1 MKTMKYLKLALLA
14 LVAAFATTS
23 CMDDDWKDPN
33 SETSPYGNNS
43 IQEDKNQLKT
53 IAELKEIYGKKQ
65 KDAINDTVRIADGT
79 QIKGIVTGNDIEGNI
94 YSQISIQYECDKP
107 NGKPNEKVT
116 SGIIISVAQ
125 GGLSGQLPIG
135 QEVLIN
141 VGGLYYGTYRSQPQL
156 GVAYHDSSKDQNYPS
171 RISRADWQNRF
182 KVIGKPDA
190 SKIKVQVF
198 STNPDTLKGEL
209 NVADLLD
216 ADVAYKYAGCLVTL
230 KGVEF
235 AMGDGKTTLAP
246 EDEGKTLGYGV
257 TRYFKGYDKTNK
269 QIGIR
274 TSCYADFAANL
285 VPQGVV
291 DVTGVLSCYKSSA
304 KYNHT
309 VQLALRRFSDIKASE
324 SK

>member
-14 LVAAFATTS
+14 LVAVFTTTS

-43 IQEDKNQLKT
+43 IQETNVVSIAKLKNT
-53 IAELKEIYGKKQ
+53 YGPKQ
-65 KDAINDTVRIADGT
+65 KDEINDTVRIADGT

-94 YSQISIQYECDKP
+94 YSQISIQDESDKP
-107 NGKPNEKVT
+107 
-116 SGIIISVAQ
+116 GIIISVAQ
-125 GGLSGQLPIG
+125 GGLSGQLQIG

-198 STNPDTLKGEL
+198 STNPDASKGEL

>member
-14 LVAAFATTS
+14 LVAVFATTS

-43 IQEDKNQLKT
+43 IQETNVVS
-53 IAELKEIYGKKQ
+53 IAELKNTYDPKQ
-65 KDAINDTVRIADGT
+65 KDEINDTVRIADGT

-94 YSQISIQYECDKP
+94 YSQISIQDDSDKP
-107 NGKPNEKVT
+107 
-116 SGIIISVAQ
+116 GIIISVAQ
-125 GGLSGQLPIG
+125 GGLSGQLQIG

-198 STNPDTLKGEL
+198 STNPDASKGEL

-274 TSCYADFAANL
+274 TSCYAEFAANL

>member
-14 LVAAFATTS
+14 LVAVFATTS

-43 IQEDKNQLKT
+43 IQETNVVS
-53 IAELKEIYGKKQ
+53 IAELKNTYGPKQ
-65 KDAINDTVRIADGT
+65 KDEINDTVRIADGT
-79 QIKGIVTGNDIEGNI
+79 QIKGIVTGNDVEGNI
-94 YSQISIQYECDKP
+94 YSQISIQDDSDKP
-107 NGKPNEKVT
+107 
-116 SGIIISVAQ
+116 GIIISVAQ

-198 STNPDTLKGEL
+198 STNPDTSNGEL

-274 TSCYADFAANL
+274 TSCYAEFAANL

>member
-14 LVAAFATTS
+14 LVAVFATTS

-43 IQEDKNQLKT
+43 IQETNVVS
-53 IAELKEIYGKKQ
+53 IAELKNTYGPKQ
-65 KDAINDTVRIADGT
+65 KDEINDTVRIADGT

-94 YSQISIQYECDKP
+94 YSQISIQDDSDKP
-107 NGKPNEKVT
+107 
-116 SGIIISVAQ
+116 GIIISVAQ
-125 GGLSGQLPIG
+125 GGLSGQLQIG

-198 STNPDTLKGEL
+198 STNPDASKGEL

>member
-14 LVAAFATTS
+14 LVAVFATTS

-43 IQEDKNQLKT
+43 IQETNVVS
-53 IAELKEIYGKKQ
+53 IAELKNTYGPKQ
-65 KDAINDTVRIADGT
+65 KDEINDTVRIADGT
-79 QIKGIVTGNDIEGNI
+79 QIKGIVTGNDVEGNI
-94 YSQISIQYECDKP
+94 YNQISIQDESDKP
-107 NGKPNEKVT
+107 
-116 SGIIISVAQ
+116 GIIISVAQ
-125 GGLSGQLPIG
+125 GGLSGQLQIG
-135 QEVLIN
+135 QEGLIN

-198 STNPDTLKGEL
+198 STNPDASKGEL

-274 TSCYADFAANL
+274 TSCYAEFAANL

>member
-14 LVAAFATTS
+14 LVAVFTTTS

-43 IQEDKNQLKT
+43 IQETNVMS
-53 IAELKEIYGKKQ
+53 IAELKNTYGPKQ
-65 KDAINDTVRIADGT
+65 KDEINDTVRIADGT

-94 YSQISIQYECDKP
+94 YSQISIQDHSDKP
-107 NGKPNEKVT
+107 
-116 SGIIISVAQ
+116 GIIISVAQ
-125 GGLSGQLPIG
+125 GGLSGQLQIG

-198 STNPDTLKGEL
+198 STNPDASKGEL

-274 TSCYADFAANL
+274 TSCYAEFAANL

>member
-14 LVAAFATTS
+14 LVAVFATTS

-43 IQEDKNQLKT
+43 IQETNVVS
-53 IAELKEIYGKKQ
+53 IAELKNTYGPKQ

-94 YSQISIQYECDKP
+94 YSQISIQDESDKP
-107 NGKPNEKVT
+107 
-116 SGIIISVAQ
+116 GIIISVAQ
-125 GGLSGQLPIG
+125 GGLSGQLQIG

-198 STNPDTLKGEL
+198 STNPDASKGEL

-274 TSCYADFAANL
+274 TSCYAEFAANL

>member
-14 LVAAFATTS
+14 LVAVFATTS

-43 IQEDKNQLKT
+43 IQETNVVS
-53 IAELKEIYGKKQ
+53 IAELKNTYGPKQ
-65 KDAINDTVRIADGT
+65 KDEINDTVRIADGT

-94 YSQISIQYECDKP
+94 YSQISIQDESDKP
-107 NGKPNEKVT
+107 
-116 SGIIISVAQ
+116 GIIISVAQ
-125 GGLSGQLPIG
+125 GGLSGQLQIG

-182 KVIGKPDA
+182 KVIGKPNA

-198 STNPDTLKGEL
+198 STNPDASKGEL

>member
-14 LVAAFATTS
+14 LVAVFATTS

-43 IQEDKNQLKT
+43 LNVDKEHLKT
-53 IAELKEIYGKKQ
+53 IAELKEAYEK
-65 KDAINDTVRIADGT
+65 NDGSVNYAVRIADGT
-79 QIKGIVTGNDIEGNI
+79 QIKGVVTGNDVEGNI
-94 YSQISIQYECDKP
+94 YSQISIQDESDKP
-107 NGKPNEKVT
+107 
-116 SGIIISVAQ
+116 GIIISVAQ
-125 GGLSGQLPIG
+125 GGLSGQLQIG

-141 VGGLYYGTYRSQPQL
+141 VGGLYYGAYRSQPQL
-156 GVAYHDSSKDQNYPS
+156 GVNYHDTSKDQYYPS
-171 RISRADWQNRF
+171 RISRVDWQNRF

-198 STNPDTLKGEL
+198 STNPDTSKGEL

-274 TSCYADFAANL
+274 TSCYAEFAANL

>member
-14 LVAAFATTS
+14 LVAVFTTAS
-23 CMDDDWKDPN
+23 CMDDNWKEPN

-43 IQEDKNQLKT
+43 IQETNVVT
-53 IAELKEIYGKKQ
+53 IAELKAKYGPKQ

-94 YSQISIQYECDKP
+94 YSQIAIQDESDKP
-107 NGKPNEKVT
+107 
-116 SGIIISVAQ
+116 GIIISVAQ
-125 GGLSGQLPIG
+125 GGLSGQLQIG

-156 GVAYHDSSKDQNYPS
+156 GVAYHDSSKNQDYPS

-182 KVIGKPDA
+182 KIIGKPDA

-198 STNPDTLKGEL
+198 SANPDASKGEL
-209 NVADLLD
+209 NIADLIQ

-230 KGVEF
+230 KDVEF
-235 AMGDGKTTLAP
+235 VKGDGTTTLAP
-246 EDEGKTLGYGV
+246 EAEGKDLGYGV

-274 TSCYADFAANL
+274 TSCYADFAAEL
-285 VPQGVV
+285 VPQGKL
-291 DVTGVLSCYKSSA
+291 DVTGVLSCYKSSD

-309 VQLALRRFSDIKASE
+309 VQLALRRYSDFKL
-324 SK
+324 K

>member
-14 LVAAFATTS
+14 LVAVFTTTS

-43 IQEDKNQLKT
+43 IQETNVVS
-53 IAELKEIYGKKQ
+53 IAELKNTYGPKQ
-65 KDAINDTVRIADGT
+65 KDEINDTVRIADGT

-94 YSQISIQYECDKP
+94 YSQISIQDESDNPNKP
-107 NGKPNEKVT
+107 GEKVT

-125 GGLSGQLPIG
+125 GGLSGQLQIG

-171 RISRADWQNRF
+171 RISRTDWQNRF

-198 STNPDTLKGEL
+198 STNPKTSKGEL

>member
-14 LVAAFATTS
+14 LVAVFATTS

-43 IQEDKNQLKT
+43 IQEDKALLKH

-65 KDAINDTVRIADGT
+65 KDEINDTVRIADGT
-79 QIKGIVTGNDIEGNI
+79 QIKGIVTGNDVEGNI
-94 YSQISIQYECDKP
+94 YSQISIQDDSDKP
-107 NGKPNEKVT
+107 
-116 SGIIISVAQ
+116 GIIISVAQ
-125 GGLSGQLPIG
+125 GGLSGQLQIG

-198 STNPDTLKGEL
+198 STNPDASKGEI

>member
-1 MKTMKYLKLALLA
+1 MKYLKLALLA
-14 LVAAFATTS
+14 LVAVFATTS

-43 IQEDKNQLKT
+43 IQETNVVSIAKLKNT
-53 IAELKEIYGKKQ
+53 YGPKQ
-65 KDAINDTVRIADGT
+65 KDEINDTVRIADGT

-94 YSQISIQYECDKP
+94 YSQISIQDESDKP
-107 NGKPNEKVT
+107 
-116 SGIIISVAQ
+116 GIIISVAQ
-125 GGLSGQLPIG
+125 GGLSGQLQIG

-198 STNPDTLKGEL
+198 STNPDASKGEL

-274 TSCYADFAANL
+274 TSCYAEFAANL

>member
-14 LVAAFATTS
+14 LVAVFATTS

-43 IQEDKNQLKT
+43 IQETNVVS
-53 IAELKEIYGKKQ
+53 IAELKNTYGPKQ
-65 KDAINDTVRIADGT
+65 KDEINDTVRIADGT

-94 YSQISIQYECDKP
+94 YSQISIQDESDNPNKP
-107 NGKPNEKVT
+107 GEKVT

-125 GGLSGQLPIG
+125 GGLSGQLQIG

-198 STNPDTLKGEL
+198 STNPKTSKGEL

>member
-14 LVAAFATTS
+14 LVAVFATTS

-43 IQEDKNQLKT
+43 IQETNVVSIAKLKNT
-53 IAELKEIYGKKQ
+53 YGPKQ
-65 KDAINDTVRIADGT
+65 KDEINDTVRIADGT

-94 YSQISIQYECDKP
+94 YSQISIQDESDKP
-107 NGKPNEKVT
+107 
-116 SGIIISVAQ
+116 GIIISVAQ
-125 GGLSGQLPIG
+125 GGLSGQLQIG

-198 STNPDTLKGEL
+198 STNPDASKGEL

>member
-14 LVAAFATTS
+14 LVAVFATTS

-43 IQEDKNQLKT
+43 IQETNVVS
-53 IAELKEIYGKKQ
+53 IAELKNTYGPKQ
-65 KDAINDTVRIADGT
+65 KDEINDTVRIADGT

-94 YSQISIQYECDKP
+94 YSQISIQDDSDKP
-107 NGKPNEKVT
+107 
-116 SGIIISVAQ
+116 GIIISVAQ
-125 GGLSGQLPIG
+125 GGLSGQLQIG

-156 GVAYHDSSKDQNYPS
+156 GVAYHDTSKDQNYPS

-182 KVIGKPDA
+182 KVIGKPNA

-198 STNPDTLKGEL
+198 STNPDASKGEL

>member
-14 LVAAFATTS
+14 LVAVFATTS

-43 IQEDKNQLKT
+43 LNVDKEHLKT
-53 IAELKEIYGKKQ
+53 IAELKEAYEK
-65 KDAINDTVRIADGT
+65 NDGSVNYAVRIADGT
-79 QIKGIVTGNDIEGNI
+79 QIKGVVTGNDVEGNI
-94 YSQISIQYECDKP
+94 YSQISIQDDSDKP
-107 NGKPNEKVT
+107 
-116 SGIIISVAQ
+116 GIIISVAQ
-125 GGLSGQLPIG
+125 GGLSGQLQIG

-198 STNPDTLKGEL
+198 STNPDASKGEL

-274 TSCYADFAANL
+274 TSCYAEFAANL

>member
-14 LVAAFATTS
+14 LVAVFATTS

-43 IQEDKNQLKT
+43 IQETNVVS
-53 IAELKEIYGKKQ
+53 IAELKNTYGPKQ

-94 YSQISIQYECDKP
+94 YSQISIQDESDKP
-107 NGKPNEKVT
+107 
-116 SGIIISVAQ
+116 GIIISVAQ
-125 GGLSGQLPIG
+125 GGLSGQLQIG

-198 STNPDTLKGEL
+198 STNPDASKGEL

>member
-1 MKTMKYLKLALLA
+1 MKYLKLALLA
-14 LVAAFATTS
+14 LVAVFATAS
-23 CMDDDWKDPN
+23 CMDDDWKEPN

-43 IQEDKNQLKT
+43 IQETNVVS
-53 IAELKEIYGKKQ
+53 IAKLKETYGKMQ

-94 YSQISIQYECDKP
+94 YSQIAIQDESDEP
-107 NGKPNEKVT
+107 NGKPGKKVP

-125 GGLSGQLPIG
+125 GGLSGQLQIG

-182 KVIGKPDA
+182 KIIGKPDA

-198 STNPDTLKGEL
+198 STNPDASKGEL
-209 NVADLLD
+209 NIADLIQ

-230 KGVEF
+230 KDVEF
-235 AMGDGKTTLAP
+235 VKGDGTTTLAP
-246 EDEGKTLGYGV
+246 ESEGKDLGYGV

-274 TSCYADFAANL
+274 TSCYADFAAEL
-285 VPQGVV
+285 VPQGKL
-291 DVTGVLSCYKSSA
+291 DVTGVLSCYKSSD

-309 VQLALRRFSDIKASE
+309 VQLALRRYADFKL
-324 SK
+324 K

>member
-14 LVAAFATTS
+14 LVAVFATTS

-43 IQEDKNQLKT
+43 IQETNVVSIAKLKNT
-53 IAELKEIYGKKQ
+53 YGPKQ
-65 KDAINDTVRIADGT
+65 KDEINDTVRIADGT

-94 YSQISIQYECDKP
+94 YSQISIQDESDKP
-107 NGKPNEKVT
+107 
-116 SGIIISVAQ
+116 GIIISVAQ
-125 GGLSGQLPIG
+125 GGLSGQLQIG

-198 STNPDTLKGEL
+198 STNPDTSKGEL

>member
-14 LVAAFATTS
+14 LVAVFATAS

-43 IQEDKNQLKT
+43 IQETNVVS
-53 IAELKEIYGKKQ
+53 IAELKNTYGPKQ
-65 KDAINDTVRIADGT
+65 KDEINDTVRIADGT
-79 QIKGIVTGNDIEGNI
+79 QIKGIVTGNDVEGNI
-94 YSQISIQYECDKP
+94 YSQISIQDDSDKP
-107 NGKPNEKVT
+107 
-116 SGIIISVAQ
+116 GIIISVAQ
-125 GGLSGQLPIG
+125 GGLSGQLQIG

-190 SKIKVQVF
+190 SKIKVKVF
-198 STNPDTLKGEL
+198 STNPDASKGEL

-274 TSCYADFAANL
+274 TSCYAEFAANL

>member
-14 LVAAFATTS
+14 LVAVFATTS

-43 IQEDKNQLKT
+43 IQETNVVS
-53 IAELKEIYGKKQ
+53 IAELKNTYGPKQ
-65 KDAINDTVRIADGT
+65 KDEINDTVRIADGT

-94 YSQISIQYECDKP
+94 YSQISIQDESDNP
-107 NGKPNEKVT
+107 
-116 SGIIISVAQ
+116 GIIISVAQ
-125 GGLSGQLPIG
+125 GGLSGQLQIG

-198 STNPDTLKGEL
+198 STNPDASKGEL

-274 TSCYADFAANL
+274 TSCYAEFAANL

>member
-14 LVAAFATTS
+14 LVAVFATTS

-43 IQEDKNQLKT
+43 IQETNVVS
-53 IAELKEIYGKKQ
+53 IAELKNTYGKKQ
-65 KDAINDTVRIADGT
+65 KDEINDTVRIADGT
-79 QIKGIVTGNDIEGNI
+79 QIKGIVTGNDVEGNI
-94 YSQISIQYECDKP
+94 YSQISIQDDSDKP
-107 NGKPNEKVT
+107 
-116 SGIIISVAQ
+116 GIIISVAQ
-125 GGLSGQLPIG
+125 GGLSGQLQIG

-198 STNPDTLKGEL
+198 STNPDASKGEL

>member
-14 LVAAFATTS
+14 LVAVFATTS

-43 IQEDKNQLKT
+43 IQETNVVS
-53 IAELKEIYGKKQ
+53 IAELKNTYGPKQ
-65 KDAINDTVRIADGT
+65 KDEINDTVRIADGT

-94 YSQISIQYECDKP
+94 YSQISIQDESDKP
-107 NGKPNEKVT
+107 
-116 SGIIISVAQ
+116 GIIISVAQ
-125 GGLSGQLPIG
+125 GGLSGQLQIG

-198 STNPDTLKGEL
+198 STNPDASKSEL

>member
-14 LVAAFATTS
+14 LVAVFATTS

-43 IQEDKNQLKT
+43 IQETNVVSIAKLKNT
-53 IAELKEIYGKKQ
+53 YGPKQ
-65 KDAINDTVRIADGT
+65 KDEINDTVRIADGT
-79 QIKGIVTGNDIEGNI
+79 QIKGIVTGNDVEGNI
-94 YSQISIQYECDKP
+94 YSQISIQDESDKP
-107 NGKPNEKVT
+107 
-116 SGIIISVAQ
+116 GIIISVAQ
-125 GGLSGQLPIG
+125 GGLSGQLQIG

-182 KVIGKPDA
+182 KVIGKPNA

-198 STNPDTLKGEL
+198 STNPDASKGEL

>member
-14 LVAAFATTS
+14 LVAVFATTS

-43 IQEDKNQLKT
+43 IQETNVMS
-53 IAELKEIYGKKQ
+53 IAELKNTYGPKQ

-94 YSQISIQYECDKP
+94 YSQISIQDESDKP
-107 NGKPNEKVT
+107 
-116 SGIIISVAQ
+116 GIIISVAQ
-125 GGLSGQLPIG
+125 GGLSGQLQIG

-198 STNPDTLKGEL
+198 STNPDTSKGEL

-274 TSCYADFAANL
+274 TSCYAEFAANL

>member
-14 LVAAFATTS
+14 LVAVFTTTS

-43 IQEDKNQLKT
+43 IQETNVVS
-53 IAELKEIYGKKQ
+53 IAELKNTYGPKQ
-65 KDAINDTVRIADGT
+65 KDEINDTVRIADGT
-79 QIKGIVTGNDIEGNI
+79 QIKGIVTGNDVEGNI
-94 YSQISIQYECDKP
+94 YSQISIQDDSDKP
-107 NGKPNEKVT
+107 
-116 SGIIISVAQ
+116 GIIISVAQ
-125 GGLSGQLPIG
+125 GGLSGQLQIG

-198 STNPDTLKGEL
+198 STNPNTSKGEL

-274 TSCYADFAANL
+274 TSCYAEFAANL

>member
-1 MKTMKYLKLALLA
+1 MKYLKLALLA
-14 LVAAFATTS
+14 LVAVFATTS

-43 IQEDKNQLKT
+43 IQETNVVS
-53 IAELKEIYGKKQ
+53 IAELKNTYGPKQ
-65 KDAINDTVRIADGT
+65 KDEINDTVRIADGT

-94 YSQISIQYECDKP
+94 YSQISIQDESDKP
-107 NGKPNEKVT
+107 
-116 SGIIISVAQ
+116 GIIISVAQ
-125 GGLSGQLPIG
+125 GGLSGQLQIG

-198 STNPDTLKGEL
+198 STNPDASKGEL

>member
-14 LVAAFATTS
+14 LVAVFATAS
-23 CMDDDWKDPN
+23 CMDDDWKEPN

-43 IQEDKNQLKT
+43 IQETNVVS
-53 IAELKEIYGKKQ
+53 IAKLKETYGKIQ
-65 KDAINDTVRIADGT
+65 KDKINDTVRIAEGT

-94 YSQISIQYECDKP
+94 YSQIAIQDESDKP
-107 NGKPNEKVT
+107 
-116 SGIIISVAQ
+116 GIIISVAQ
-125 GGLSGQLPIG
+125 GGLSGQLQIG

-182 KVIGKPDA
+182 KIIGKPDA

-198 STNPDTLKGEL
+198 STNPDASKGEL
-209 NVADLLD
+209 NIADLIQ

-230 KGVEF
+230 KDVEF
-235 AMGDGKTTLAP
+235 VKGDGTTTLAP
-246 EDEGKTLGYGV
+246 ESEGKDLGYGV

-274 TSCYADFAANL
+274 TSCYADFAAEL
-285 VPQGVV
+285 VPQGKL
-291 DVTGVLSCYKSSA
+291 DVTGVLSCYKSSD

-309 VQLALRRFSDIKASE
+309 VQLALRRYADFKL
-324 SK
+324 K

>member
-14 LVAAFATTS
+14 LVAVFATTS

-43 IQEDKNQLKT
+43 IQETNVVS
-53 IAELKEIYGKKQ
+53 IAELKNTYGPKQ
-65 KDAINDTVRIADGT
+65 KDEINYTVRIADGT

-94 YSQISIQYECDKP
+94 YSQISIQDDSDKP
-107 NGKPNEKVT
+107 
-116 SGIIISVAQ
+116 GIIISVAQ
-125 GGLSGQLPIG
+125 GGLSGQLQIG

-198 STNPDTLKGEL
+198 STNPDASKGEL

>member
-14 LVAAFATTS
+14 LVAVFATTS

-43 IQEDKNQLKT
+43 IQETNVVS
-53 IAELKEIYGKKQ
+53 IAELKNTYGSKQ
-65 KDAINDTVRIADGT
+65 KDEINDTVRIADGT

-94 YSQISIQYECDKP
+94 YSQISIQDESDKP
-107 NGKPNEKVT
+107 
-116 SGIIISVAQ
+116 GIIISVAQ
-125 GGLSGQLPIG
+125 GGLSGQLQIG

-198 STNPDTLKGEL
+198 STNPDTSKGEL

-274 TSCYADFAANL
+274 TSCYAEFAANL

-291 DVTGVLSCYKSSA
+291 DVTGVLSCYKSNA

>member
-1 MKTMKYLKLALLA
+1 MKYLKLALLA
-14 LVAAFATTS
+14 LVAVFATTS

-43 IQEDKNQLKT
+43 IQETNVVS
-53 IAELKEIYGKKQ
+53 IAELKNTYGQKQ
-65 KDAINDTVRIADGT
+65 KDEINDTVRIADGT

-94 YSQISIQYECDKP
+94 YSQISIQDDSDKP
-107 NGKPNEKVT
+107 
-116 SGIIISVAQ
+116 GIIISVAQ

-198 STNPDTLKGEL
+198 STNPDASKGEL

>member
-14 LVAAFATTS
+14 LVAVFATTS

-43 IQEDKNQLKT
+43 IQETNVVS
-53 IAELKEIYGKKQ
+53 IAELKNTYGPKQ
-65 KDAINDTVRIADGT
+65 KDEINDTVRIADGT
-79 QIKGIVTGNDIEGNI
+79 QIKGIVTGNDVEGNI
-94 YSQISIQYECDKP
+94 YSQISIQDDSNKP
-107 NGKPNEKVT
+107 
-116 SGIIISVAQ
+116 GIIISVAQ

-198 STNPDTLKGEL
+198 STNPDASKGEL

>member
-14 LVAAFATTS
+14 LVAVFATTS

-43 IQEDKNQLKT
+43 IQETNVVS
-53 IAELKEIYGKKQ
+53 IAELKNTYGPKQ
-65 KDAINDTVRIADGT
+65 KDEINDTVRIADGT
-79 QIKGIVTGNDIEGNI
+79 LIKGIVTGNDIEGNI
-94 YSQISIQYECDKP
+94 YSQISIQDESDNPNKP
-107 NGKPNEKVT
+107 GEKVT

-125 GGLSGQLPIG
+125 GGLSGQLQIG

-198 STNPDTLKGEL
+198 STNPKTSKGEL

-274 TSCYADFAANL
+274 TSCYAEFAANL

>member
-14 LVAAFATTS
+14 LVAVFATAS
-23 CMDDDWKDPN
+23 CMDDDWKDSN

-43 IQEDKNQLKT
+43 IQETNVVS
-53 IAELKEIYGKKQ
+53 IAELKNTYGKKQ
-65 KDAINDTVRIADGT
+65 KDEINDTVRIADGT

-94 YSQISIQYECDKP
+94 YSQISIQDESDNPNKP
-107 NGKPNEKVT
+107 GEKVP

-125 GGLSGQLPIG
+125 GGLSGQLQIG

-190 SKIKVQVF
+190 SKIKVKVF
-198 STNPDTLKGEL
+198 STNPDTSKGEL

-274 TSCYADFAANL
+274 TSCYAEFAANL

>member
-14 LVAAFATTS
+14 LVAVFATAS

-43 IQEDKNQLKT
+43 IQEDKDKLKT
-53 IAELKEIYGKKQ
+53 IAELKAKYGSKQ
-65 KDAINDTVRIADGT
+65 KDAINDTVRIDEGT

-94 YSQISIQYECDKP
+94 YSQISIQDESDKP
-107 NGKPNEKVT
+107 
-116 SGIIISVAQ
+116 GIIISVAQ
-125 GGLSGQLPIG
+125 GGLSGQLQIG

-198 STNPDTLKGEL
+198 STNPDASKGEL

-246 EDEGKTLGYGV
+246 EDEDKTLGYGV

>member
-14 LVAAFATTS
+14 LVAVFATTS

-43 IQEDKNQLKT
+43 IQETNVVSIAKLKNT
-53 IAELKEIYGKKQ
+53 YGPKQ
-65 KDAINDTVRIADGT
+65 KDEINDTVRIADGT

-94 YSQISIQYECDKP
+94 YSQISIQDESDKP
-107 NGKPNEKVT
+107 
-116 SGIIISVAQ
+116 GIIISVAQ
-125 GGLSGQLPIG
+125 GGLSGQLQIG

-156 GVAYHDSSKDQNYPS
+156 GVAYHDPSKDQNYPS

-182 KVIGKPDA
+182 KVIGKPNA

-198 STNPDTLKGEL
+198 STNPDASKGEL

>member
-14 LVAAFATTS
+14 LVAVFATTS

-43 IQEDKNQLKT
+43 IQETNVMS
-53 IAELKEIYGKKQ
+53 IAELKNTYGPKQ
-65 KDAINDTVRIADGT
+65 KDEINDTVRIADGT

-94 YSQISIQYECDKP
+94 YSQISIQDDSDKP
-107 NGKPNEKVT
+107 
-116 SGIIISVAQ
+116 GIIISVAQ

-198 STNPDTLKGEL
+198 STNPDASKGEL

-274 TSCYADFAANL
+274 TSCYAEFAANL